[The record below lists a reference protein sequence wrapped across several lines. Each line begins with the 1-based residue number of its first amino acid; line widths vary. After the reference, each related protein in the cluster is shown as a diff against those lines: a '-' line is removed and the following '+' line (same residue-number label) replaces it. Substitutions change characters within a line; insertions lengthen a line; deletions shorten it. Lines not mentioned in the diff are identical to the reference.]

1 MGLLEVRVVRL
12 EVGKL
17 VAEPEVGKL
26 VAGVGRLA

>member
-17 VAEPEVGKL
+17 VAEPEVGKFF
-26 VAGVGRLA
+26 AGVGRLA